1 MPLSE
6 HEQRMLDEIER
17 ALYEDDPKFATSVN
31 VSRIRRR
38 RPIVAGC
45 LFVAGLV
52 ALVVG
57 VIATQSFLAVGVVVS
72 VIGFLT
78 MVGAV
83 GLFVFGQPGARAA
96 KGVGEGRRQSRTP
109 PSATGWKSASAVG
122 STNPVNRSSRTLIRG
137 PLPGAAFSRFRA
149 WFCLRRPS
157 AISAGRPACAC
168 RVLAGRAP
176 PAMRRRPKVDPAGG
190 LVLPP
195 GRAHGPRSPPIQQR
209 QRHIVLR
216 FRAMLRGS
224 RAQRYRPGRSL
235 LGRCRTGHPL
245 PGPAPLPGAGRRRPP
260 RRRAGHGV
268 SAASP
273 VPLWPRTS
281 PARPR

>member
-57 VIATQSFLAVGVVVS
+57 VIATQSLLAVGVVVS

-83 GLFVFGQPGARAA
+83 GLFVFGQPERPRRQ
-96 KGVGEGRRQSRTP
+96 GRREGLGSKSEPVTGQPDGRAVP
-109 PSATGWKSASAVG
+109 PS
-122 STNPVNRSSRTLIRG
+122 
-137 PLPGAAFSRFRA
+137 
-149 WFCLRRPS
+149 LRR
-157 AISAGRPACAC
+157 A
-168 RVLAGRAP
+168 
-176 PAMRRRPKVDPAGG
+176 
-190 LVLPP
+190 
-195 GRAHGPRSPPIQQR
+195 R
-209 QRHIVLR
+209 Q
-216 FRAMLRGS
+216 
-224 RAQRYRPGRSL
+224 
-235 LGRCRTGHPL
+235 
-245 PGPAPLPGAGRRRPP
+245 
-260 RRRAGHGV
+260 
-268 SAASP
+268 
-273 VPLWPRTS
+273 
-281 PARPR
+281 